1 MPLDMP
7 ETEAPHPGVSLG
19 GVDVE
24 GAVLVRA
31 RDCGSGSGVGNFQA
45 NQVNHK
51 PIS

>member
-31 RDCGSGSGVGNFQA
+31 RDCGSGSGVDNSQA